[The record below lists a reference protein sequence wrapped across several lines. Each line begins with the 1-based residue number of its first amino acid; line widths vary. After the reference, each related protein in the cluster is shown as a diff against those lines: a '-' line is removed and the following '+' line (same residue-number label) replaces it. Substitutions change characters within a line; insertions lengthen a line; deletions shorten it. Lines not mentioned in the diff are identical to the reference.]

1 MNSRRLSPLIRGATP
16 RVYVGPN
23 AQRALEGER
32 GLLFG
37 ARRTAWID
45 VLEFDP
51 RPGAAVP
58 RLVDL
63 RFALEGPWDVV
74 GLSFSSSELAFAR
87 ESLLEDLVP
96 GDVLLTERGALLHDG
111 ARWRRAP
118 LVRER
123 VRAGTT

>member
-63 RFALEGPWDVV
+63 RFSAAGPWDVV
-74 GLSFSSSELAFAR
+74 GLSLSSSELAFSR
-87 ESLLEDLVP
+87 ESLLDDLVP

-111 ARWRRAP
+111 AGWRKAR

-123 VRAGTT
+123 RSTRTT